1 MFPNNLSGNSLF
13 CSMLTGLK
21 SWLRFP
27 TALLTVVWVLCL
39 IPGTA
44 RTQTP
49 GSRPAFLTVRPGD
62 PPDSIFRSQY
72 VGKTAR
78 YFQEWKSQ
86 EENQRYQQFRYRKV
100 RYLAYKN
107 QIHSVIIRMDFTDSN
122 KEFLTLLTREFGEG
136 KRTDLYRTILY
147 WDTPEYFVSYE
158 EDIIGD
164 LIEVRVVSQTV
175 QQLFETENPEALE

>member
-1 MFPNNLSGNSLF
+1 
-13 CSMLTGLK
+13 MLTGLK
-21 SWLRFP
+21 LWLRFP
-27 TALLTVVWVLCL
+27 AAFLSVACLLCL
-39 IPGTA
+39 SYRIVPA
-44 RTQTP
+44 QTP

-107 QIHSVIIRMDFTDSN
+107 QIHSVIFRLDFTDSN
-122 KEFLTLLTREFGEG
+122 KEFLNLLTREFGEG

-147 WDTPEYFVSYE
+147 WDTPEYFISYE

-164 LIEVRVVSQTV
+164 LIEVRVVSQSV
-175 QQLFETENPEALE
+175 QQKFEAENPEALE